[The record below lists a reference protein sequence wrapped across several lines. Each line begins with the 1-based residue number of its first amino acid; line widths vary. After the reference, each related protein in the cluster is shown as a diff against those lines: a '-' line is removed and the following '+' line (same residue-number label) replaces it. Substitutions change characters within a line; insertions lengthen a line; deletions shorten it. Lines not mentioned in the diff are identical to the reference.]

1 METTGILGIVSLVI
15 NLLLSGE
22 LVVSMVTLKSLKKK
36 AEEEA
41 ESAELGNINTAVETW
56 KKIVDSLQE
65 QIDRLL
71 EQRASDAA
79 KIESLSEQVKQ
90 QNATIEELKEQ
101 VASMEMK
108 VKSVSRLEKTIA
120 RYEKLMD
127 AAGIEY

>member
-1 METTGILGIVSLVI
+1 MEKTGILGIVSLVI

-90 QNATIEELKEQ
+90 QNAHIEELKEQ
-101 VASMEMK
+101 VSSMEMK
-108 VKSVSRLEKTIA
+108 VKSVNRLEKTIS
-120 RYEKLMD
+120 RYEKLLD
-127 AAGIEY
+127 ANGIEY

>member
-1 METTGILGIVSLVI
+1 MWETLITSIVSIIV
-15 NLLLSGE
+15 GAFCGWFF
-22 LVVSMVTLKSLKKK
+22 TRKRQ
-36 AEEEA
+36 
-41 ESAELGNINTAVETW
+41 NIDNIDAAVETW
-56 KKIVDSLQE
+56 QRIVNSLQE

-71 EQRASDAA
+71 DQRASDAA

-90 QNATIEELKEQ
+90 QNLHIEQLQEQ
-101 VASMEMK
+101 VASMDAK

>member
-56 KKIVDSLQE
+56 KKIVGSLQE

-90 QNATIEELKEQ
+90 QNAHIEELKEQ
-101 VASMEMK
+101 VSSMEMK
-108 VKSVSRLEKTIA
+108 VKSVNRLEKTIS
-120 RYEKLMD
+120 RYEKLLD
-127 AAGIEY
+127 ANGIEY

>member
-36 AEEEA
+36 AEEEP

-71 EQRASDAA
+71 EQRTSDAA

-90 QNATIEELKEQ
+90 QNAHIEELKEQ
-101 VASMEMK
+101 VSSMEMK
-108 VKSVSRLEKTIA
+108 VKSVNRLEKTIA
-120 RYEKLMD
+120 RYEKLLD
-127 AAGIEY
+127 ANGIEY